1 MQSNLSN
8 LTEIAQRAHYY
19 TSFSPEKRGEQLINE
34 FQQTLNEDIAFLQS
48 HSIDET
54 IISGYVD
61 KFKSLLTS
69 WLRAKGNCT
78 STMITGGSNYNVRRA
93 DKANRSERR
102 HYEVFAEWRERAK
115 RAIVRKPKEA
125 KTYSSE
131 AERYKVQL
139 AELEATIIKMK
150 EANKRIKA
158 AKATGEDISEYLIAE
173 LGAAPHMIEWF
184 MRFGFNTTN
193 TNANIKRLKE
203 RIALMEKKEIAATEK
218 GNTEHNFEGYKIIEN
233 RELDRVQIIHDT
245 KPSPSVIALLKGN
258 GFKWSPSQ
266 QAWQRQLTSNAIH
279 VVNQLI
285 KSGALNA
292 A

>member
-1 MQSNLSN
+1 MQNNLST
-8 LTEIAQRAHYY
+8 LTEIAQRAHYH
-19 TSFSPEKRGEQLINE
+19 TSFSPERRGEQLIKE
-34 FQQTLNEDIAFLQS
+34 FQETLNEDIAFLQAQG
-48 HSIDET
+48 IEET
-54 IISGYVD
+54 IIAGYVE

-131 AERYKVQL
+131 AERYKTQL
-139 AELEATIIKMK
+139 AQLEATIIKMK

-158 AKATGEDISEYLIAE
+158 ARASGEDISEYLINE
-173 LGAAPHMIEWF
+173 LGAAPHMIDWH
-184 MRFGFNTTN
+184 MRLGFNTTN

-203 RIALMEKKEIAATEK
+203 RIALMEKKEIVATEK
-218 GNTEHNFEGYKIIEN
+218 GNTEHNFEGYKVIEN

-245 KPSPSVIALLKGN
+245 KPAPSVITLLKSK
-258 GFKWSPSQ
+258 GFKWSPAQ
-266 QAWQRQLTSNAIH
+266 QAWQRQLTGNAIS

-285 KSGALNA
+285 KSGALA